1 MKATE
6 SIAWNFDRA
15 AALLGLDPAARQRLL
30 TPYREVKV
38 ECPLLRDDGSIAT
51 YVGYRVQHDNARGP
65 MKGGIRYHPQA
76 DEDEVT
82 ALAMAMTWK
91 TAVAGLPYGGAK
103 GGVAVDPATLSAGE
117 LERLTRVFIERLH
130 DVIGPNVDIPG
141 PDMGTNA
148 TVMGWMADEYSKYH
162 GWTPGVVT
170 GKPLELGGSAGR
182 TAATGRGLVMAAEC
196 LFEDERRKL
205 GDFTYA
211 IQGFGNVGSWAA
223 RILHEHGGRITAV
236 SDVTGAI
243 RNPHGLNVPALIE
256 YVERHGSIQGFPEA
270 EPFTG
275 PDIIAEGADV
285 LIPAALGGVI
295 TRENAHRVRARY
307 ILEGANGPTDAD
319 ADEILSSN
327 GVVVLPDIFANAGGV
342 TVSYFEW
349 VQNLQNYYWEEGRV
363 NRELQAFIRRAWQDL
378 RATANELACD
388 LRTAAYVLAVR
399 RVWQASRQRGLC

>member
-6 SIAWNFDRA
+6 SGARNFQRA
-15 AALLGLDPAARQRLL
+15 ADILGLEPSIRQRLL

-38 ECPLLRDDGSIAT
+38 ECPLLRDDGSVAT
-51 YVGYRVQHDNARGP
+51 FVGYRVQHDQSRGP
-65 MKGGIRYHPQA
+65 MKGGIRFHPEA

-82 ALAMAMTWK
+82 ALATAMTWK

-103 GGVAVDPATLSAGE
+103 GGIAVDPATLSRSE
-117 LERLTRVFIERLH
+117 LERLSRVFVQRLH

-170 GKPLELGGSAGR
+170 GKPLDLGGSEGR
-182 TAATGRGLVMAAEC
+182 VAATGRGLVLGAEC
-196 LFEDERRKL
+196 LFADEHRL
-205 GDFTYA
+205 ISDFTYA
-211 IQGFGNVGSWAA
+211 IQGFGNVGIWAA
-223 RILHEHGGRITAV
+223 RLIHERGGRITAV
-236 SDVTGAI
+236 SDVTGAL
-243 RNPHGLNVPALIE
+243 RNPHGLDVTALIDHT
-256 YVERHGSIQGFPEA
+256 RQNGSIQGFPDA

-275 PDIIAEGADV
+275 ADLIAENVDV

-295 TRENAHRVRARY
+295 TRENAHRIRARY

-319 ADEILSSN
+319 ADEVLAAQGII
-327 GVVVLPDIFANAGGV
+327 VLPDIFANAGGV

-349 VQNLQNYYWEEGRV
+349 VQNLQNYYWDETRV
-363 NRELQAFIRRAWQDL
+363 NEELKRTIQKAWRDL

-399 RVWQASRQRGLC
+399 RVWRATEQRGS

>member
-6 SIAWNFDRA
+6 SIAINFHRA
-15 AALLGLDPAARQRLL
+15 ADILNLDQTARQRLL

-38 ECPLLRDDGSIAT
+38 ECPLVRDDGSAAT

-65 MKGGIRYHPQA
+65 MKGGIRFHPQA

-82 ALAMAMTWK
+82 ALATAMTWK

-103 GGVAVDPATLSAGE
+103 GGIAVDPSRLSARE

-148 TVMGWMADEYSKYH
+148 AVMGWMADEYSRYH

-170 GKPLELGGSAGR
+170 GKPIELGGSAGR
-182 TAATGRGLVMAAEC
+182 LAATGRGLVLGAEC
-196 LFEDERRKL
+196 LFEDEHRMVAE
-205 GDFTYA
+205 FTYA
-211 IQGFGNVGSWAA
+211 IQGFGNVGQWAA
-223 RILHEHGGRITAV
+223 RLIHERGGRIVAV
-236 SDVTGAI
+236 SDITGAI
-243 RNPHGLNVPALIE
+243 RNSHGLDVSTLIE
-256 YVERHGSIQGFPEA
+256 YTRQNGSIQGFPEA

-275 PDIIAEGADV
+275 ADLIAENVDV

-307 ILEGANGPTDAD
+307 ILEGANGPTEAD
-319 ADEILSSN
+319 ADEVLSSQ

-349 VQNLQNYYWEEGRV
+349 VQNLQNYYWEETRV
-363 NRELQAFIRRAWQDL
+363 NEELKLYIQRAWRNL

-399 RVWQASRQRGLC
+399 RVWSATQQRGG